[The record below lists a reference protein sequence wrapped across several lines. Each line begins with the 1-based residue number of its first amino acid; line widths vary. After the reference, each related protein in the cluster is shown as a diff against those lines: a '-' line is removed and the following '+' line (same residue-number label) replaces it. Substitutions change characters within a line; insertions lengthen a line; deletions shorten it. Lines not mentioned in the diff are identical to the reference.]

1 MSRWNRSS
9 SLGCIIYIY
18 EPQLVDALRLYNK
31 KSNRR
36 LYALR
41 KLKVCGVQERELVAV
56 DCSLL
61 KSILE
66 YASVVF
72 EKPTAV
78 SLHDGVLRIIFGPDL
93 SYEDALE
100 RAGLLGSL
108 SNHDDDYNKKPT
120 NLHI

>member
-1 MSRWNRSS
+1 M
-9 SLGCIIYIY
+9 
-18 EPQLVDALRLYNK
+18 
-31 KSNRR
+31 
-36 LYALR
+36 
-41 KLKVCGVQERELVAV
+41 